1 MASSE
6 WNTQSEPSLAFS
18 KPRSKSMSQQE
29 VNDSLQDVAK
39 EVDEVVDYIADKIII
54 PIIEPFF
61 RLSLIWDYM
70 FLALMFLE
78 QAVAIVEQSVENLSI
93 DPRQL
98 RKVILGAC
106 AIVVI
111 CNWLE

>member
-6 WNTQSEPSLAFS
+6 WNTQSEPSLTFS

-29 VNDSLQDVAK
+29 VNDSLQD
-39 EVDEVVDYIADKIII
+39 VDEVVDYIADKIII